1 MGAVKIVVR
10 CIDQQVT
17 PTLQVV
23 PCGSY
28 WWKFKTKLDLYE
40 NCLSTLYMI
49 LTSASILT
57 DESLFTV
64 LNIVMLSGFIPFGFG
79 FGLEF
84 GPVLQ
89 VRALSPR
96 PLYSI

>member
-1 MGAVKIVVR
+1 
-10 CIDQQVT
+10 
-17 PTLQVV
+17 
-23 PCGSY
+23 
-28 WWKFKTKLDLYE
+28 
-40 NCLSTLYMI
+40 MI
-49 LTSASILT
+49 LTSAFILT